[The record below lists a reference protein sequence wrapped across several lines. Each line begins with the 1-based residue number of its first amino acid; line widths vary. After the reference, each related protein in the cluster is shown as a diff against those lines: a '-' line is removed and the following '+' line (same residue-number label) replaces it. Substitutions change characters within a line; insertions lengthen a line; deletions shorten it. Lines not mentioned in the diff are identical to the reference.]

1 MKNISIYDNGGKSYD
16 RFTIIFNDRKRATK
30 YGILYECICSS
41 ETGSGFF
48 LHSEAMKGRHLGKKI
63 DFSKL
68 SLPLQNK
75 LLIKKELK
83 Q

>member
-16 RFTIIFNDRKRATK
+16 RITIIFNDRKRVTK
-30 YGILYECICSS
+30 DGILYECISAS
-41 ETGSGFF
+41 ENGSGIY

-68 SLPLQNK
+68 SLPLQNN
-75 LLIKKELK
+75 LLIELNK
-83 Q
+83 

>member
-1 MKNISIYDNGGKSYD
+1 MKSISIYDNGGKSYD
-16 RFTIIFNDRKRATK
+16 RITVIFNDRKRATK
-30 YGILYECICSS
+30 DGILYECIGAS

-48 LHSEAMKGRHLGKKI
+48 IYSEAMKGKHLGKKI

-75 LLIKKELK
+75 LLIEINN
-83 Q
+83 

>member
-16 RFTIIFNDRKRATK
+16 RITVIFNDRKRVTK
-30 YGILYECICSS
+30 DGVLYECISAS
-41 ETGSGFF
+41 ETGTGIY
-48 LHSEAMKGRHLGKKI
+48 LHSEAMKGRHLGQKI

-75 LLIKKELK
+75 LLIELNK
-83 Q
+83 

>member
-1 MKNISIYDNGGKSYD
+1 MKNISIYDNGGNSYD
-16 RFTIIFNDRKRATK
+16 RITVIFNDRKRATK
-30 YGILYECICSS
+30 DCILYECIAAS

-48 LHSEAMKGRHLGKKI
+48 THAEAMKGRHLGKKI

-75 LLIKKELK
+75 LLIEINN
-83 Q
+83 

>member
-1 MKNISIYDNGGKSYD
+1 MKNIIIYDNGGKSYD
-16 RFTIIFNDRKRATK
+16 RITVIFNDKKRVTK
-30 YGILYECICSS
+30 EGILYECIAAS
-41 ETGSGFF
+41 ENGSGLY

-75 LLIKKELK
+75 MLIELNK
-83 Q
+83 

>member
-16 RFTIIFNDRKRATK
+16 RITVIFNDRKRVTK
-30 YGILYECICSS
+30 DGILYECISAS
-41 ETGSGFF
+41 ETGTGIY

-75 LLIKKELK
+75 LLIELNK
-83 Q
+83 

>member
-1 MKNISIYDNGGKSYD
+1 MENISIYDNGGKSYD
-16 RFTIIFNDRKRATK
+16 RITVIFNDRKRVTK
-30 YGILYECICSS
+30 DGILYECISAS
-41 ETGSGFF
+41 ETGNGFY

-75 LLIKKELK
+75 LLIEIN
-83 Q
+83 

>member
-16 RFTIIFNDRKRATK
+16 RITVIFNDRKRVTK
-30 YGILYECICSS
+30 DGILYECIVAS
-41 ETGSGFF
+41 ETGSGIY

-75 LLIKKELK
+75 LLIEINK
-83 Q
+83 

>member
-1 MKNISIYDNGGKSYD
+1 MENITIYDKGVKYFD
-16 RFTIIFNDRKRATK
+16 RITVIFNDRKRVTK
-30 YGILYECICSS
+30 DGVLYECIAAS
-41 ETGSGFF
+41 EIGNEFY

-75 LLIKKELK
+75 LLIELNK
-83 Q
+83 

>member
-16 RFTIIFNDRKRATK
+16 RITVIFNDRKRVTK
-30 YGILYECICSS
+30 DGILYECISAS
-41 ETGSGFF
+41 ENGSGLY

-63 DFSKL
+63 DFIKL

-75 LLIKKELK
+75 LLIEINN
-83 Q
+83 

>member
-16 RFTIIFNDRKRATK
+16 RITVIFNDRKRVTK
-30 YGILYECICSS
+30 DGILYECIAAS
-41 ETGSGFF
+41 ETGSGLY
-48 LHSEAMKGRHLGKKI
+48 LHSEAMKGRHLGNKI

-75 LLIKKELK
+75 LLIELNK
-83 Q
+83 

>member
-16 RFTIIFNDRKRATK
+16 RITVIFNDRKRVTK
-30 YGILYECICSS
+30 DGILYECIAAS
-41 ETGSGFF
+41 ENGSGFF
-48 LHSEAMKGRHLGKKI
+48 LHSEAVKGKHLGKKI

-75 LLIKKELK
+75 LLIELNK
-83 Q
+83 

>member
-1 MKNISIYDNGGKSYD
+1 MKNISIYDNGGESYD
-16 RFTIIFNDRKRATK
+16 RITVIFNDKKRVTK
-30 YGILYECICSS
+30 DGILYECIAAS

-48 LHSEAMKGRHLGKKI
+48 IHSEAMKGRHLGNKI

-75 LLIKKELK
+75 LLIELNK
-83 Q
+83 